1 MLDGRQRVAPAHVGV
16 LRAGPNRVPLVGGTR
31 QRVRAL
37 AESRH
42 LARRRQAPFDPG
54 GALATALGGSVIHA
68 IDVGAAGGIAPHW
81 REYLPVMEV
90 DCFEPDAAE
99 CAARQ
104 HESPPNV
111 RWFPVALGGTT
122 GRRNF
127 HVLNRSTGSSLFPP
141 NDPVILEY
149 SGRSY
154 AGVRRVIDVEC
165 MSLADFL
172 VEQQRPVPMMMKLD
186 TQGTE
191 LEILSSL
198 SAAQL
203 EGVAVVEM
211 EVEFVELYK
220 GQPTF
225 GDVHAF
231 MQTQGFRLLD
241 LRTHRSY
248 RNAESQPY
256 HFLRKYLDTGAGSSA
271 LSAELVAGDALY
283 IRESRLQTPAET
295 AAQLATTLCLLRLY
309 GFYDLAFWLVEKS
322 ARESTISAAEC
333 RALTA
338 DIAHGAPRPNLAQR
352 AGIAGGLTRRIL
364 WVLGYDDHEV
374 FWTRRKWPNQ

>member
-1 MLDGRQRVAPAHVGV
+1 MPMVGGIRQRA
-16 LRAGPNRVPLVGGTR
+16 
-31 QRVRAL
+31 RAL
-37 AESRH
+37 ADSRH
-42 LARRRQAPFDPG
+42 QARRRQAPLDTA
-54 GALATALGGSVIHA
+54 GALATALEGGAIHA
-68 IDVGAAGGIAPHW
+68 MDVGAAGGVAPHW

-90 DCFEPDAAE
+90 DCFEPDASE

-104 HESPPNV
+104 RDLPPNV
-111 RWFPVALGGTT
+111 RWFPVALAGTT
-122 GRRNF
+122 GRRKF
-127 HVLNRSTGSSLFPP
+127 YVLNRATGSSLFPP

-154 AGVRRVIDVEC
+154 AGVRRVIDVDC

-172 VEQQRPVPMMMKLD
+172 VEHHRPVPMLMKLD

-203 EGVAVVEM
+203 EGLCVVEL
-211 EVEFVELYK
+211 EVEFLELYK

-231 MQTQGFRLLD
+231 MQGQGFRLLD

-248 RNAESQPY
+248 RNAEGQPY
-256 HFLRKYLDTGAGSSA
+256 HYLRKYLNTSAGSSA

-283 IRESRLQTPAET
+283 VRESRLQAPA
-295 AAQLATTLCLLRLY
+295 ASVAQLATTLCLLRLY
-309 GFYDLAFWLVEKS
+309 GFYDLALWLVEKA
-322 ARESTISAAEC
+322 ARELTIGAGER
-333 RALTA
+333 RAFAA

-352 AGIAGGLTRRIL
+352 AGMAGAVTRRIL
-364 WVLGYDDHEV
+364 WALGYDDYEA

>member
-1 MLDGRQRVAPAHVGV
+1 M
-16 LRAGPNRVPLVGGTR
+16 
-31 QRVRAL
+31 
-37 AESRH
+37 
-42 LARRRQAPFDPG
+42 
-54 GALATALGGSVIHA
+54 
-68 IDVGAAGGIAPHW
+68 DVGAAGGLAPHW
-81 REYLPVMEV
+81 REYLPVLEV

-104 HESPPNV
+104 REAPPNV
-111 RWFPVALGGTT
+111 RWFPVALAGAT
-122 GRRNF
+122 GRRTF
-127 HVLNRSTGSSLFPP
+127 YVLNRATGSSLLPP

-154 AGVRRVIDVEC
+154 AGVRRVIDVDC

-172 VEQQRPVPMMMKLD
+172 TEHQRPMPLLMKLD

-198 SAAQL
+198 SDAQL
-203 EGVAVVEM
+203 ATLAVVEM
-211 EVEFVELYK
+211 EVEFLKLYA

-231 MQTQGFRLLD
+231 MQGHGFRLLD

-248 RNAESQPY
+248 RNAQDQPY
-256 HFLRKYLDTGAGSSA
+256 HFLRKYLDTSAGSSA

-283 IRESRLQTPAET
+283 IRESRLQAPPET
-295 AAQLATTLCLLRLY
+295 LAQLATTLCLLRLY
-309 GFYDLAFWLVEKS
+309 GFYDLAFWLVEKA
-322 ARESTISAAEC
+322 AREATITAAQSRE
-333 RALTA
+333 LTA

-352 AGIAGGLTRRIL
+352 AGIAGGITRRML
-364 WVLGYDDHEV
+364 WALGYDDHEV